1 MSYRVIIPK
10 PVLKQ
15 LDSLPNIIHDRIF
28 EEAKKLEDNPRPPG
42 CLKLTGR
49 TAWRVKV
56 GDYRIIYEINDQ
68 ERVVMLVTIGHR
80 KEVYR
85 R

>member
-15 LDSLPNIIHDRIF
+15 LDGLLNIIHDRII
-28 EEAKKLEDNPRPPG
+28 EEAKQLGDNPRPPG
-42 CLKLTGR
+42 CIKLTGR
-49 TAWRVKV
+49 HAWRVKV
-56 GDYRIIYEINDQ
+56 GDYRIIYEIDDRK
-68 ERVVMLVTIGHR
+68 RVVVLVTVGHR

-85 R
+85 